1 MQKLLYY
8 IKNHQIYLLNV
19 GSTFFSQ
26 FANAIT
32 LIILTPLLIRNLGLN
47 EFGIYGVVINVISF
61 SVVLDFGLNIGLVR
75 TFIHKLPKTNEL
87 LSSLFVFFATLLL
100 ILFPIYY
107 LFYHNYFTSEFKY
120 SIEIALF
127 TTIIVVQNI
136 FAVYFDALIQSLN
149 KIYISK
155 IIRSGK
161 LLTELLLVIL
171 FLQDISLL
179 KILYINSLVNI
190 FYIFSLYIY
199 LKKQIN
205 YKIDI
210 FNFDFKLLLNH
221 FKYSIWYFV
230 SSVATVLVFN
240 TQIVIL
246 NYFNGPEVAAKYLV
260 VVRFFDIVRIA
271 ATNFTQVLFPK
282 IIQAEVIYQWAALK
296 KMFYTLLKRISL
308 LVIIILI
315 LFWTLGFKIFEYWI
329 GINDDQIITLY
340 HLYLIFTC
348 LIILDHVSV
357 VFLSALKFNK
367 LPTILSIVQGVFGII
382 LSIIFLKYIGSIG
395 LLVGFFTS
403 FIFTNLFFNPA
414 YLVYSMNKKV
424 N

>member
-1 MQKLLYY
+1 ML
-8 IKNHQIYLLNV
+8 IK
-19 GSTFFSQ
+19 
-26 FANAIT
+26 
-32 LIILTPLLIRNLGLN
+32 NLGLT
-47 EFGIYGVVINVISF
+47 EFGTYGVVVNVISF

-179 KILYINSLVNI
+179 KILYITSFVNI

-210 FNFDFKLLLNH
+210 FNFNEYAISYPEDGKVMDN
-221 FKYSIWYFV
+221 SIEYAV
-230 SSVATVLVFN
+230 
-240 TQIVIL
+240 
-246 NYFNGPEVAAKYLV
+246 
-260 VVRFFDIVRIA
+260 
-271 ATNFTQVLFPK
+271 
-282 IIQAEVIYQWAALK
+282 
-296 KMFYTLLKRISL
+296 SL
-308 LVIIILI
+308 LSI
-315 LFWTLGFKIFEYWI
+315 TSKIEIMIKCLTASFE
-329 GINDDQIITLY
+329 ND
-340 HLYLIFTC
+340 
-348 LIILDHVSV
+348 
-357 VFLSALKFNK
+357 
-367 LPTILSIVQGVFGII
+367 LPNIV
-382 LSIIFLKYIGSIG
+382 
-395 LLVGFFTS
+395 
-403 FIFTNLFFNPA
+403 NNPA
-414 YLVYSMNKKV
+414 
-424 N
+424 

>member
-1 MQKLLYY
+1 MQKLFQNIIL
-8 IKNHQIYLLNV
+8 HRLYLLNV
-19 GSTFFSQ
+19 SATFFSQ
-26 FANAIT
+26 FANALT
-32 LIILTPLLIRNLGLN
+32 LIILTPFLIKNLGLN
-47 EFGIYGVVINVISF
+47 DFGTYGVVVNVISF

-179 KILYINSLVNI
+179 KILYITSFVNI

-210 FNFDFKLLLNH
+210 FNFNFKLLLNH

-260 VVRFFDIVRIA
+260 VVRFFDIIRIA

>member
-32 LIILTPLLIRNLGLN
+32 LIILTPFLIRNLGLN
-47 EFGIYGVVINVISF
+47 EFGTYGVVINVISF

-120 SIEIALF
+120 TIEIALY

-136 FAVYFDALIQSLN
+136 FVVYFDALIQSLN

-179 KILYINSLVNI
+179 KILYITSFVNI

-210 FNFDFKLLLNH
+210 FNFDFKILLNH

-260 VVRFFDIVRIA
+260 IVRFFDIVRIA

-282 IIQAEVIYQWAALK
+282 IIQAEVNYQWVALK

-308 LVIIILI
+308 LVILI
-315 LFWTLGFKIFEYWI
+315 LLLFWNFGFQLLEFWI
-329 GINDDQIITLY
+329 GLKDNQIIPLY

-348 LIILDHVSV
+348 LIILDNVSV
-357 VFLSALKFNK
+357 VFLSALKFNR
-367 LPTILSIVQGVFGII
+367 LPTILSIVQGILGII
-382 LSIIFLKYIGSIG
+382 LSVIFLKYIGFIG
-395 LLVGFFTS
+395 LLIGFFIS
-403 FIFTNLFFNPA
+403 FVLTNLFFNPA
-414 YLVYSMNKKV
+414 YLLYSMNKKV
-424 N
+424 V